1 MTEKKN
7 FENLLISILKPLHQ
21 VTLLQLLVATSLAST
36 FLLASSLSLAAALAF
51 VRFRILAR
59 GKRLGDPGQLTVAFF
74 HPYCN
79 AGTDFCG
86 YSDTLWNKGKPVN
99 VHN

>member
-1 MTEKKN
+1 M
-7 FENLLISILKPLHQ
+7 
-21 VTLLQLLVATSLAST
+21 TLLQLLVATSLAST
-36 FLLASSLSLAAALAF
+36 FLLASSLSLAAAIAF

-79 AGTDFCG
+79 AGTDFSG
-86 YSDTLWNKGKPVN
+86 YSENILYVCFGTV
-99 VHN
+99 